1 MRERL
6 RVPLESRLST
16 PVVWLL
22 AAVLCA
28 IGGFIVLRVHHAV
41 RSGEE
46 RLLDRVAAAGA
57 VAVRNGGPLPRIA
70 GVELAI
76 VSPDGRLVQGR
87 LPIALTSRE
96 LLLAGHPGVSRISR
110 HGGMTVDV
118 RGAAGDGVDYV
129 VVASSRLLDSDQRRL
144 LVIEAEGLIPIGLI
158 ALGLAVLGLE
168 RAARRHRRRLERL
181 GQVAERLDR
190 GELEARTG
198 EQDND
203 ELGGV
208 GVQLDV
214 LADRLQTLERTRGT
228 TLSQVSH
235 DLRSPLALIRAYAW
249 ALRKNEKSSA
259 RSDRLQTIEDEAQRV
274 SSLVDDLLLL
284 GRREAASP
292 LLGTTDSADIGAR
305 VERVVEQRVAQAR
318 DRGLSLELES
328 TAGPARVA
336 IRAGGVERIVGN
348 LIDNALRHAARRVTV
363 RIEQADSEVLL
374 RCDDDGAGIPLDE
387 IAHLFEPFWRGAAG
401 PGGSGLGLAIARELV
416 SSCGGSIHAEN
427 LPSGGASMIV
437 RLPRVDALVGA

>member
-22 AAVLCA
+22 AAVLGA

-46 RLLDRVAAAGA
+46 RLLERVAAAGA
-57 VAVRNGGPLPRIA
+57 VAAANGGPLPWIA

-76 VSPDGRLVQGR
+76 VSPDGRLVEGR
-87 LPIALTSRE
+87 LPVALSSRE
-96 LLLAGHPGVSRISR
+96 LLLARHPGASRIIR
-110 HGGMTVDV
+110 HGGLTVDV
-118 RGAAGDGVDYV
+118 RGARSGGVDYV
-129 VVASSRLLDSDQRRL
+129 VVASSRLPESDQRRL
-144 LVIEAEGLIPIGLI
+144 LAIEAEGLIPIGLI

-198 EQDND
+198 ERARD

-249 ALRKNEKSSA
+249 ALRKNEESSA

-284 GRREAASP
+284 GRRGAASP
-292 LLGTTDSADIGAR
+292 LLGTADSADIAALA
-305 VERVVEQRVAQAR
+305 ERVVEQRVAQAR
-318 DRGLSLELES
+318 DGGLSLELES

-348 LIDNALRHAARRVTV
+348 LIDNALRHAASRVIV
-363 RIEQADSEVLL
+363 RIDQVGGEVVL
-374 RCDDDGAGIPLDE
+374 RCDDDGAGIPRRDRAPLR
-387 IAHLFEPFWRGAAG
+387 ALLAWRCG
-401 PGGSGLGLAIARELV
+401 PGGSGLGLAIARELAT
-416 SSCGGSIHAEN
+416 SCGGSIHAEN
-427 LPSGGASMIV
+427 LASGGASLIV
-437 RLPRVDALVGA
+437 RLPRVDVLVGTR